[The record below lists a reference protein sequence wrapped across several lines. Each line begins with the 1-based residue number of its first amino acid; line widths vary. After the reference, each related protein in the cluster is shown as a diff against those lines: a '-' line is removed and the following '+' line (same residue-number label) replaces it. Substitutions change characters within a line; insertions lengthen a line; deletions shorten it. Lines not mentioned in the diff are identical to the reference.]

1 MKLLWIDSAY
11 VLFCES
17 CKYIESDRIKSCLE
31 ALHSNDSSTMNSH
44 LPNTANWM
52 PKCRYGFLS
61 DAGISDLRMSLK
73 MFTVMPDSQRI
84 ESVEHGIEISGSLID
99 LALVDANAIPTAAL
113 LLEPQCRD

>member
-1 MKLLWIDSAY
+1 
-11 VLFCES
+11 
-17 CKYIESDRIKSCLE
+17 
-31 ALHSNDSSTMNSH
+31 
-44 LPNTANWM
+44 
-52 PKCRYGFLS
+52 
-61 DAGISDLRMSLK
+61 MSLK